1 MPERYGKERVME
13 KREMRKEALKL
24 IEELNAGGRRSASTR
39 VNLYARA
46 RKLSLSVPDASC
58 GAKAVAEGL
67 SKLRGKRLDAMSSRI
82 GISRDELEKT
92 YRVTTV
98 ELMAGEANKG
108 NRILLSLL
116 CQAICDGA
124 DIYAKS
130 MDAERLIAAALEDA
144 LV

>member
-1 MPERYGKERVME
+1 ME
-13 KREMRKEALKL
+13 KETTRKEALKL
-24 IEELNAGGRRSASTR
+24 MEELNAGGRRSASMR

-46 RKLSLSVPDASC
+46 RKLSLYLPNVSC
-58 GAKAVAEGL
+58 GANAVAEGL
-67 SKLRGKRLDAMSSRI
+67 SKLRGKRLDAMSSRV
-82 GISRDELEKT
+82 GIPRDELEKT
-92 YRVTTV
+92 YRLTTV
-98 ELMAGEANKG
+98 DLMADEANKG

-130 MDAERLIAAALEDA
+130 MDAERLIAAAFEDA